1 MPTLTAILTGPGLL
15 IGVSPDLYEPYI
27 TIPLDGEID
36 DFVNYTGSGMINFGL
51 TLLANSSDTL
61 TGELQ
66 GSITYFFTPVPEPST
81 WAMMLLGFAGL
92 GFAGI
97 GRREGPLRLSPRQR
111 QDHVAEAL
119 TGPA

>member
-51 TLLANSSDTL
+51 TLLAD
-61 TGELQ
+61 
-66 GSITYFFTPVPEPST
+66 
-81 WAMMLLGFAGL
+81 
-92 GFAGI
+92 
-97 GRREGPLRLSPRQR
+97 
-111 QDHVAEAL
+111 
-119 TGPA
+119 